1 MANPWE
7 FLETWAKE
15 NVHAILF
22 GDEETARQLANSCL
36 EAAKKAGISEAAIT
50 KVTCPRTFIQ
60 LRLESRRMLRRV
72 ARVEQHAIGE
82 AGRGCAAD
90 RMLR

>member
-22 GDEETARQLANSCL
+22 GDEETARQLAKSCL

-50 KVTCPRTFIQ
+50 KAAGGNLSDF
-60 LRLESRRMLRRV
+60 LLSELESAANAEARRL
-72 ARVEQHAIGE
+72 
-82 AGRGCAAD
+82 AAKD
-90 RMLR
+90 RL